1 MHIKKFSSQRKKTAN
16 LIKKSDFIPFIASNE
31 IDYPRYMKKIKN
43 FLLIFYQSLVF
54 WGKML
59 YDRDVNQKLQIS
71 GGKSYVSK
79 SCY

>member
-1 MHIKKFSSQRKKTAN
+1 MHIKKFPKQRKKTAN
-16 LIKKSDFIPFIASNE
+16 LIKKPDFILFIASHE
-31 IDYPRYMKKIKN
+31 IDYPCYMKKLKN
-43 FLLIFYQSLVF
+43 FLLIFYQGLVF

-59 YDRDVNQKLQIS
+59 YDKDVNQKFQNS